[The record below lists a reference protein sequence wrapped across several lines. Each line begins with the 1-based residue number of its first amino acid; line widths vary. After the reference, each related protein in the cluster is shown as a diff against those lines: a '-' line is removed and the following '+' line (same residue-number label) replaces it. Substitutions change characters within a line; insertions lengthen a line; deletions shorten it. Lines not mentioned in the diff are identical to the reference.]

1 MNGELRIMKEA
12 LRGSGEA
19 GRNGPERRGDG
30 EKGGKVKEK
39 SECTCK
45 FWLDLSERN
54 SRVSRSLRASACSAE
69 VATIILENPSTN
81 RPQESWHKQVTAPL
95 FSALA
100 DFALSLPTKEAS
112 MFTFNVPGG
121 VSLHI
126 RDVQGQ
132 SNNVCS
138 MVSTSCLH
146 IGHTTG
152 VGADFNPLKA
162 P

>member
-1 MNGELRIMKEA
+1 M
-12 LRGSGEA
+12 EA
-19 GRNGPERRGDG
+19 GHKAAEIAAMPPEH
-30 EKGGKVKEK
+30 
-39 SECTCK
+39 
-45 FWLDLSERN
+45 ERN

-112 MFTFNVPGG
+112 MFTFNVPGCTTGG

-146 IGHTTG
+146 IGHTSSAG